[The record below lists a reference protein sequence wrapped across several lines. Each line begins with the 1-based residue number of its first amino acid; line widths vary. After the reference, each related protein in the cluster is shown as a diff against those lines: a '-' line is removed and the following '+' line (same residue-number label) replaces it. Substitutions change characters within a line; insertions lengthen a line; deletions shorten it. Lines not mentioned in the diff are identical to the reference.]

1 MKTKYLLLLAALF
14 FICVSAPA
22 YAQQDNGVLLE
33 YKASSGGGVNYIL
46 TVDSD
51 SFFTLYG
58 LEKKIRQ
65 NVVTEF
71 TMGPGRDELPV
82 KGADAYLIE
91 IIDEKTVSDG
101 EKIDSRAAGSKLNL
115 KLTKAGK
122 IIASSD
128 PSKLQYFQDLIISF
142 PEKPVKKGDAWKVET
157 PLKIKNNDGSTKEL
171 TAVLN
176 CKVEDFKEYDGKNCA
191 VIETKLSVADEK
203 TDSASLKASAAG
215 TMYFDHENGRIAAI
229 SNVIN
234 MDVKVFDEK
243 ISSKKP
249 VEASTLKSKITVK
262 LNLKK

>member
-1 MKTKYLLLLAALF
+1 M
-14 FICVSAPA
+14 
-22 YAQQDNGVLLE
+22 
-33 YKASSGGGVNYIL
+33 
-46 TVDSD
+46 
-51 SFFTLYG
+51 
-58 LEKKIRQ
+58 
-65 NVVTEF
+65 
-71 TMGPGRDELPV
+71 
-82 KGADAYLIE
+82 
-91 IIDEKTVSDG
+91 
-101 EKIDSRAAGSKLNL
+101 
-115 KLTKAGK
+115 
-122 IIASSD
+122 
-128 PSKLQYFQDLIISF
+128 
-142 PEKPVKKGDAWKVET
+142 
-157 PLKIKNNDGSTKEL
+157 KIKNNDGSNKEL

-229 SNVIN
+229 NNTIN

>member
-1 MKTKYLLLLAALF
+1 MKTKYLLLLAALLI
-14 FICVSAPA
+14 ICLSAPVS
-22 YAQQDNGVLLE
+22 AQQDNGVLLE
-33 YKASSGGGVNYIL
+33 YKTAAGGVNYIL

-58 LEKKIRQ
+58 LEKKIKQ

-82 KGADAYLIE
+82 KGAAAYLIE
-91 IIDEKTVSDG
+91 IIDEKIVSDG
-101 EKIDSRAAGSKLNL
+101 EKVDSRAPGSKLNL

-122 IIASSD
+122 IIDSSD

-142 PEKPVKKGDAWKVET
+142 PEKPVKKGDSWKVET
-157 PLKIKNNDGSTKEL
+157 PLKIKNNDGSSKEL
-171 TAVLN
+171 TAVLV
-176 CKVEDFKEYDGKNCA
+176 CKVEDFKEYNGKNCA

-215 TMYFDHENGRIAAI
+215 VMHFDYENGRIAAI
-229 SNVIN
+229 NNVIN
-234 MDVKVFDEK
+234 MDVKVLDEK
-243 ISSKKP
+243 MSTKKP

>member
-58 LEKKIRQ
+58 LEKKIRK

-71 TMGPGRDELPV
+71 TMGPGRDEMPV

-101 EKIDSRAAGSKLNL
+101 EKIDSRAAGSKLTL

-122 IIASSD
+122 LIGSSD
-128 PSKLQYFQDLIISF
+128 PSKLQYFQDLII
-142 PEKPVKKGDAWKVET
+142 
-157 PLKIKNNDGSTKEL
+157 
-171 TAVLN
+171 
-176 CKVEDFKEYDGKNCA
+176 
-191 VIETKLSVADEK
+191 
-203 TDSASLKASAAG
+203 
-215 TMYFDHENGRIAAI
+215 
-229 SNVIN
+229 
-234 MDVKVFDEK
+234 
-243 ISSKKP
+243 
-249 VEASTLKSKITVK
+249 
-262 LNLKK
+262 